1 MLVLG
6 NQGFT
11 MAGFLPSDLRVYTS
25 PFPKKRLGKNYDG
38 GYVISVIPDIQYD
51 ILLSGGIEVDISF
64 EEDFIKEYG
73 VKCLAFDG
81 TINELPKM
89 NTDITHI
96 KKNIGPTNNN
106 MFTNLHDLIEK
117 NTNIFVKMDIEGGEI
132 GWLTSLHEN
141 HMNRFEQL
149 VIEFHFPFSLKEKD
163 IFSKLNKTHVLVHF
177 HGNNS
182 VGLKQ
187 YRGVHIPL
195 VFECTYLHKKHF
207 TSPPTLNRQPIPS
220 NIDMPNTT
228 RRPDI
233 YLPYPPFVNA

>member
-6 NQGFT
+6 KQGFT
-11 MAGFLPSDLRVYTS
+11 MHGFLPSDLRVYTS
-25 PFPKKRLGKNYDG
+25 PFPKKRLGKDYDG
-38 GYVISVIPDIQYD
+38 GYVISLIPNIHYG

-73 VKCLAFDG
+73 VKCFAFDG
-81 TINELPKM
+81 TINRLPKI

-96 KKNIGPTNNN
+96 KKNIGGNNN
-106 MFTNLHDLIEK
+106 HNLTNLHELIEK
-117 NTNIFVKMDIEGGEI
+117 NNNIFVKMDIEGEEVD
-132 GWLTSLHEN
+132 WLTSLNEN
-141 HMNRFEQL
+141 HMNKFEQL

-182 VGLKQ
+182 VGLKH
-187 YRGVHIPL
+187 YRGVYIPK

-207 TSPPTLNRQPIPS
+207 TSAPKLNTQPIPS
-220 NIDMPNTT
+220 NIDMPNAPFG
-228 RRPDI
+228 RDI
-233 YLPYPPFVNA
+233 HLSYPPFVNA